1 MVLPDCF
8 PAPVHLIASVFP
20 NLALENARAALV
32 AIAVATCMPIGP
44 ETASAQTLPPGSA
57 VHGRTIREWTQDW
70 WNWSFSFPVAIEPF
84 GDEPLTDVTG
94 EHAGDKQSG
103 PVFFLNA
110 VAGPTMFSP
119 VTRTFEVPG
128 GVHLLINLLA
138 IVAVASP
145 DMLCEDLAPLT
156 ESAVDGIDSLLL
168 IIDGVPVPEADLFEH
183 REPTGCFTALVPVEG
198 SPSQVPRGA
207 YPGSYG
213 SGYWVMIPSL
223 EPGPH
228 VTRAGGRHLGF
239 GIQVDVTKNINVSP
253 VPALSLSGLC
263 LTGSILLITSWVAFR
278 NRGV

>member
-1 MVLPDCF
+1 ML
-8 PAPVHLIASVFP
+8 
-20 NLALENARAALV
+20 
-32 AIAVATCMPIGP
+32 IGP
-44 ETASAQTLPPGSA
+44 GAASAQVLPPGSM
-57 VHGRTIREWTQDW
+57 VQGRTIGERTQDW
-70 WNWSFSFPVAIEPF
+70 WNWYFSFPAAIEPF
-84 GDEPLTDVTG
+84 GDEPLSDVTG
-94 EHAGDKQSG
+94 EHAGDGQPG
-103 PVFFLNA
+103 PVFF
-110 VAGPTMFSP
+110 VDGVFGPIAFSP
-119 VTRTFEVPG
+119 VTRIFEVSG
-128 GVHLLINLLA
+128 GVYLFINLLA
-138 IVAVASP
+138 FVGVPSP
-145 DMLCEDLAPLT
+145 DELCKDLAPLV
-156 ESAVDGIDSLLL
+156 ESAVDDIDSLLL

-183 REPTGCFTALVPVEG
+183 RESTGCFTALVPVEG